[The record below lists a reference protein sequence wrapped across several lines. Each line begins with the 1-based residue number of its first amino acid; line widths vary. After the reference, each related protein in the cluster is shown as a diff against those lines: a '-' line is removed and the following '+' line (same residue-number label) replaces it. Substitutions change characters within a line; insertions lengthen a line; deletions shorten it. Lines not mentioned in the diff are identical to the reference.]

1 MQRVQRRLQD
11 ILDEIAGI
19 RAATAGRT
27 FDDFVQDWVTI
38 RATQHGLLIIAEAVK
53 HLPEEA
59 TGMRPEIPWGRIR
72 ALGNFL
78 RHDYASI
85 DNAVIWSIVT
95 AHLGPLEDAVQ
106 AILATRTG
114 SM

>member
-1 MQRVQRRLQD
+1 
-11 ILDEIAGI
+11 
-19 RAATAGRT
+19 
-27 FDDFVQDWVTI
+27 
-38 RATQHGLLIIAEAVK
+38 
-53 HLPEEA
+53 
-59 TGMRPEIPWGRIR
+59 MRPEIPWGRIR

-95 AHLGPLEDAVQ
+95 EHLGPLEDAVQ